1 VIVDGSL
8 SLRNHLAVRDTL
20 RARPQLRDRYAAEKK
35 RVGMTARSIEEYG
48 KGKNAVIQEILAA
61 AGLTDAERAS
71 IDANQVPS
79 LDEVPR

>member
-8 SLRNHLAVRDTL
+8 SLRNHRALRDTL
-20 RARPQLRDRYAAEKK
+20 RAQPELRDRYGAVKQ
-35 RVGMTARSIEEYG
+35 RVGMTAGSIAEYG
-48 KGKNAVIQEILAA
+48 KGKHAVIQEILAA